1 MTVKMDYKK
10 SGVDVQAGDD
20 LGDWLQTLE
29 NPKEN
34 AAKNTNDLTSIN
46 LQTNKNRVLDGIG
59 GFAALFNGQFPHLK
73 KPTLVACTD
82 GVGTKV
88 KLASHFNDY
97 SSVGFDLV
105 GMCANDLICTG
116 GDPLFFLDY
125 YAVGKL
131 DLDHA
136 KAFLTSVKAACDES
150 EMALIGGETA
160 EMPGVYQHN
169 DFDCAGFSVGIVDQ
183 DNRWGAHRV
192 QPGQCLIGV
201 SSNGF
206 HSNGYS
212 LLRKIFDSEFDQYKK
227 WLLKPTAIYV
237 KLVKNLKSKINIFA
251 AAHITGGGIENIPR
265 IIQPDQC
272 VCLKKWDLPEEF
284 LEVVKRTQMSEI
296 ELMKTLNCGVGFVIA
311 IDSNEKTK
319 AMDEIT
325 RSGYK
330 AFDLGYV
337 DLKKNHSTENSIVF
351 I

>member
-1 MTVKMDYKK
+1 MTAKMDYKK

-20 LGDWLQTLE
+20 LVDWLQTQDSKVKSSNSLE
-29 NPKEN
+29 Q
-34 AAKNTNDLTSIN
+34 DLTTFN
-46 LQTNKNRVLDGIG
+46 LQSNKNRVLEGIG
-59 GFAALFNGQFPHLK
+59 GFAALFNGQFPRMQ

-131 DLDHA
+131 NLDHA
-136 KAFLTSVKAACDES
+136 KVFLTSVKKACDES

-160 EMPGVYQHN
+160 EMPGVYQQN
-169 DFDCAGFSVGIVDQ
+169 DFDCAGFSVGVVDQ
-183 DNRWGAHRV
+183 DLRWGAHRV
-192 QPGQCLIGV
+192 QAGQCLIGV
-201 SSNGF
+201 SSSGF

-212 LLRKIFDSEFDQYKK
+212 LLRKIFDSEFDQYRH

-237 KLVKNLKSKINIFA
+237 KLVKHLKTKLNIFA

-272 VCLKKWDLPEEF
+272 ICLKKWDLPEEF
-284 LEVVKRTQMSEI
+284 LEVMKRTQMSEI

-311 IDSNEKTK
+311 IDAQERDL
-319 AMDEIT
+319 ALIEIKKFGFK
-325 RSGYK
+325 SY
-330 AFDLGYV
+330 DLGYV
-337 DLKKNHSTENSIVF
+337 DLRKNHPSEDAIVF
-351 I
+351 V